1 MYYQYTTTCSCVLLH
16 LALCINR
23 LSRSINKSSFRW
35 WIGSFTVYLAK
46 MPQAPQCYWLCLSEE
61 CNLSE
66 SSQFHFSLQFELTNI
81 SWICLK
87 IAQKSLI
94 LQHYE
99 AWSTIK
105 LDQISSQQFFD
116 LRILFFYAWTSMN
129 LELKKRLRISNP
141 TKSFCNGQ
149 YLYETWLL

>member
-1 MYYQYTTTCSCVLLH
+1 MDWLFYGLFSKN
-16 LALCINR
+16 AP
-23 LSRSINKSSFRW
+23 
-35 WIGSFTVYLAK
+35 G
-46 MPQAPQCYWLCLSEE
+46 PQSWLCLSEE

-66 SSQFHFSLQFELTNI
+66 SSHFHFSLQFELTNI

-87 IAQKSLI
+87 IAQKSFI
-94 LQHYE
+94 LQQYE

-141 TKSFCNGQ
+141 SKSFCNGQ
-149 YLYETWLL
+149 YLYETWLLLLQSQTMSRNAIKVTSATMPSSGHKLS